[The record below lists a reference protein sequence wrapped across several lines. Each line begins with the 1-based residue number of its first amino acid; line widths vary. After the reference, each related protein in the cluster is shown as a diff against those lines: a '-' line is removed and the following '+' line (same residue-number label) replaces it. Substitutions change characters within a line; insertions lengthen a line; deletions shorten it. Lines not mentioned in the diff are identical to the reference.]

1 MILEDVGA
9 EGGGIEVD
17 VDLGGGDG
25 FVAKHLL
32 DCTEVGTTMACWS
45 GRYHVS

>member
-32 DCTEVGTTMACWS
+32 DCTEVGPTLEKMGGERVA
-45 GRYHVS
+45 